1 MHSEFFNSAELS
13 LIPGNVNEKT
23 FEAIYREYWLR
34 LYDFALAKVHDP
46 DVAEEIVQ
54 DLFVNLWE
62 KRRNLRITS
71 LSGYLFVAVR
81 NRIIDHYKQRLFSDL
96 EVVDDISAPDYPL
109 FLDELENELKQAV
122 GRLPDKTREI
132 FMLNRLEGR
141 SVGEISEMLHLP
153 RRTVEYHITQG
164 LRQLRVFL
172 RSVSTFLPLFLA
184 SIII

>member
-1 MHSEFFNSAELS
+1 MHSDSFNSAGLA
-13 LIPGNVNEKT
+13 LTPGNVDEEA

-34 LYDFALAKVHDP
+34 LYDFALAKVHDT

-62 KRRNLRITS
+62 KRKDLRVTN

-96 EVVDDISAPDYPL
+96 ETVDNITAPDYPL

-132 FMLNRLEGR
+132 FMLNRLEGK
-141 SVGEISEMLHLP
+141 SVSEIAVKLNLP
-153 RRTVEYHITQG
+153 KRTVEYHITQG
-164 LRQLRVFL
+164 LRQLKTFL
-172 RSVSTFLPLFLA
+172 RSVSTLLSLLLA
-184 SIII
+184 SVNI